1 MPFRV
6 EAWIPIGDL
15 GSVNVYAFTEG
26 PTTVLVDS
34 GMFSGKSVY
43 TLLKGLRRFGVDP
56 RSLERVVVT
65 HYHVDHLTGA
75 AILCEALG
83 AELMLAR
90 GDLELLLHVGV
101 EQYFRGAL
109 ELLAL
114 AGTPR
119 TVLEEIARSSPA
131 VRVAEAYGAV
141 AELSPKPLG
150 EGDRI
155 GMPGHGY
162 YLVMET
168 PGHTPGHI
176 VLVSHGRRK
185 VLLGD
190 TVLPGITPHV
200 SLHSL
205 DSDPLGD
212 YLSSLSRIAREM
224 DGYQGLPGHGDPIK
238 DVATRTRELIAHH
251 VDRLG
256 EIVNI
261 LGKIGKATAFE
272 VAQRVR
278 WRGAENWGS
287 LPPLGKYLALGETLS
302 HLRRLEV
309 LGVVERLEAGGR
321 LQWRLAVNSLDT
333 SRIVRRLGVEALK

>member
-15 GSVNVYAFTEG
+15 GSVNVYAFTDG
-26 PTTVLVDS
+26 ASTVLVDS

-43 TLLKGLRRFGVDP
+43 TLLKGLRRVGVDP
-56 RSLERVVVT
+56 RSVERIVVT

-90 GDLELLLHVGV
+90 GDLELLLRVGV
-101 EQYFRGAL
+101 EEYFRGAL

-119 TVLEEIARSSPA
+119 EVLEEIKRYSPA
-131 VRVAEAYGAV
+131 LRVAEAYSAV
-141 AELSPKPLG
+141 AEVGPKPLG
-150 EGDRI
+150 EGDSI
-155 GMPGHGY
+155 EMPGHGD
-162 YLVMET
+162 YLVLET

-176 VLVSHGRRK
+176 VLVSHGRRE

-190 TVLPGITPHV
+190 TVLPDITPHV
-200 SLHSL
+200 SLHSIY
-205 DSDPLGD
+205 SDPLGN
-212 YLSSLSRIAREM
+212 YLSSLSRIASETA
-224 DGYQGLPGHGDPIK
+224 GYLGLPGHGNPVK
-238 DVATRTRELIAHH
+238 DVAARARELMRHH
-251 VDRLG
+251 VERLE
-256 EIVNI
+256 EIVYI
-261 LGKIGKATAFE
+261 LSRLAGATAFE
-272 VAQRVR
+272 VAQRVG
-278 WRGAENWGS
+278 WSVAGGWGG

-309 LGVVERLEAGGR
+309 LGVVERLEVEGK
-321 LQWRLAVNSLDT
+321 LQWRLAVNPLDAASLLRE
-333 SRIVRRLGVEALK
+333 SFGRSG